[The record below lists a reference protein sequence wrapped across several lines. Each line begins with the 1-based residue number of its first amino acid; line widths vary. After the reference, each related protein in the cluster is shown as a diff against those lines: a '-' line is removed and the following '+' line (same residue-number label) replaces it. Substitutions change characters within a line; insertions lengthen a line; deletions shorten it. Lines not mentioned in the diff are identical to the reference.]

1 MQRMRAVLGGLLL
14 FIWIM
19 AAAGCT
25 DQKPEQTV
33 NSEESQ
39 YCWGKAEAVRLLWNR
54 HALCW
59 SGPEN
64 CWL

>member
-39 YCWGKAEAVRLLWNR
+39 YCWATVILEGGSGKASVE
-54 HALCW
+54 
-59 SGPEN
+59 SPS
-64 CWL
+64 

>member
-25 DQKPEQTV
+25 DQKPEQLGD
-33 NSEESQ
+33 
-39 YCWGKAEAVRLLWNR
+39 CDLGRRKR
-54 HALCW
+54 
-59 SGPEN
+59 
-64 CWL
+64 

>member
-33 NSEESQ
+33 
-39 YCWGKAEAVRLLWNR
+39 KITVLLGDCDLGR
-54 HALCW
+54 RKR
-59 SGPEN
+59 
-64 CWL
+64 

>member
-33 NSEESQ
+33 NSTV
-39 YCWGKAEAVRLLWNR
+39 GRL
-54 HALCW
+54 
-59 SGPEN
+59 
-64 CWL
+64 